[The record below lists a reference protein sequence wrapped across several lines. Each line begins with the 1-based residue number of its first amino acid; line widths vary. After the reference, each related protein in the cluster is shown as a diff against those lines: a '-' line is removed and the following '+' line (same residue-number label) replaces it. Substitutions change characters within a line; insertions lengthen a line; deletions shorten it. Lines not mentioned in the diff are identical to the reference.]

1 MGHFSLNHQ
10 ETKYIAKGMLLI
22 LTLLLTL
29 THCKDPAS
37 NSEPTYELV
46 WSDEFDGDSIDR
58 DTWNFWIGPAYNYEL
73 QYYTN
78 REKNVFIENNM
89 LHLQAHRERYHG
101 YNYTSARISTD
112 STRIGW
118 MQGRFEARMKMPEGK
133 GFWPAFWLM
142 PMNEI
147 GWPKGGEIDIMEYR
161 SNEPYT
167 TTGAVHYWLDGCDGT
182 TPQCMDYFA
191 ASYSVQN
198 GSLSEDFHIYALE
211 WNLEE
216 LVWYLDDTPF
226 QRIRLD
232 EMNAGYDPFSS
243 PFYIILNL
251 AVGGTFVDNPDQNT
265 PFPQSLI
272 IDYVRVYQLTN

>member
-1 MGHFSLNHQ
+1 MKNRFICLL
-10 ETKYIAKGMLLI
+10 LLI
-22 LTLLLTL
+22 GICFILTD
-29 THCKDPAS
+29 CKYPVS
-37 NSEPTYELV
+37 NQEPTWQLV

-58 DTWNFWIGPAYNYEL
+58 GTWNFWVGPAYNYEL
-73 QYYTN
+73 QYYSDRN
-78 REKNVFIENNM
+78 QNAFIDDGM
-89 LHLQAHRERYHG
+89 LHLQAHREKYRG
-101 YNYTSARISTD
+101 KNYTSARISTD

-118 MQGRFEARMKMPEGK
+118 KQGRFEARMKMPEGK

-142 PMNEI
+142 PMSEL

-161 SNEPYT
+161 SNHPYT
-167 TTGAVHYWLDGCDGT
+167 TTGAVHFWTDGCEGSNW
-182 TPQCMDYFA
+182 QCMDYFV
-191 ASYSVQN
+191 ASYTVQDN
-198 GSLSEDFHIYALE
+198 KLSDEFHIYALE
-211 WNLEE
+211 WNDEE

-226 QRIRLD
+226 QRVRID

-272 IDYVRVYQLTN
+272 VDYVRVYQLVN